1 MKKFLFLAPL
11 AVACLFAGS
20 SGCAPFTQA
29 QIDLVTQARRGVA
42 IVAQHDAARDRSIA
56 ELASLR
62 RQRLDDAFD
71 QDVRERA
78 MNDLLDPEWV
88 IEARRAYAVALDAYA
103 KGQAADVR
111 VAAERRRTLAAIDAA
126 LQRLQWLQSIQL
138 KLDFTSELREEQP

>member
-1 MKKFLFLAPL
+1 MRAHLLQTLLTA
-11 AVACLFAGS
+11 ACVFAG

-42 IVAQHDAARDRSIA
+42 MVAQHESQRDRTVA

-71 QDVRERA
+71 RDVRERS
-78 MNDLLDPEWV
+78 MNEPLDPEWV

-103 KGQAADVR
+103 KAQASDQRA
-111 VAAERRRTLAAIDAA
+111 AAERRETLSAIDAA
-126 LQRLQWLQSIQL
+126 LQRLQWLQSIQS
-138 KLDFTSELREEQP
+138 KLDFTSELREDQP

>member
-1 MKKFLFLAPL
+1 MKTLLFLSRL
-11 AVACLFAGS
+11 AAACLFAGGA
-20 SGCAPFTQA
+20 GCAPFTQA

-42 IVAQHDAARDRSIA
+42 MVGQHDAACDRSID

-78 MNDLLDPEWV
+78 MNEPLDPQWV
-88 IEARRAYAVALDAYA
+88 IEARRAYTVALDAYA
-103 KGQAADVR
+103 KAQATDER

-126 LQRLQWLQSIQL
+126 LERLQWLQSIQL
-138 KLDFTSELREEQP
+138 KLDFISELREEQP